1 MERPTMLTKA
11 ERNTRVM
18 VNTPTRVLF
27 FLDRT
32 IFLESVCRGV
42 GKSWGRQEGKKEETK
57 QKSVRTLQTDMELR
71 GHTPFPGITPWTF
84 LNQPPCPQGSCT
96 WVRDCSS
103 PKNCSGCFDK
113 HLEKQPGDKGVFHL
127 TATARH

>member
-1 MERPTMLTKA
+1 MEKPTMLTKA

-42 GKSWGRQEGKKEETK
+42 GKSWGRKRQSRR
-57 QKSVRTLQTDMELR
+57 QLELLR
-71 GHTPFPGITPWTF
+71 
-84 LNQPPCPQGSCT
+84 
-96 WVRDCSS
+96 
-103 PKNCSGCFDK
+103 
-113 HLEKQPGDKGVFHL
+113 
-127 TATARH
+127 

>member
-1 MERPTMLTKA
+1 MLVSHGAPLVGAHRTGRLGEAMERPTMLTKA

-57 QKSVRTLQTDMELR
+57 QKSVRTLQTAMELR
-71 GHTPFPGITPWTF
+71 GHTLFPES
-84 LNQPPCPQGSCT
+84 L
-96 WVRDCSS
+96 
-103 PKNCSGCFDK
+103 
-113 HLEKQPGDKGVFHL
+113 PGL
-127 TATARH
+127 S

>member
-1 MERPTMLTKA
+1 MLTKA

-42 GKSWGRQEGKKEETK
+42 GKSWGRKRQSRR
-57 QKSVRTLQTDMELR
+57 QLELLR
-71 GHTPFPGITPWTF
+71 
-84 LNQPPCPQGSCT
+84 
-96 WVRDCSS
+96 
-103 PKNCSGCFDK
+103 
-113 HLEKQPGDKGVFHL
+113 
-127 TATARH
+127 